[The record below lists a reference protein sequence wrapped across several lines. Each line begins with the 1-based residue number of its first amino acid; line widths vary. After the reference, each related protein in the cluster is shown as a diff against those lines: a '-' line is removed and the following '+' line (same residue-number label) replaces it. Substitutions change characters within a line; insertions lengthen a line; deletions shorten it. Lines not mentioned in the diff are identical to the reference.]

1 MVLNIDPKRIEQEK
15 LYREMGLSDEE
26 YQMAKEVLG
35 RYPNYTETGIFS
47 VMWSEHCSYKTSRPL
62 LRKFPTEG
70 PQVIMGPGEGAGVVD
85 IGDGQAVVFK
95 MESHNSPSAVEPFE
109 GAATGVGGIVRD
121 VFSMGAR
128 PIALLN
134 ALRFG
139 ELSSERNRYLF
150 KEVVRGMAH
159 YGNTLEVPTIA
170 GEVQFD
176 DSFDESPLVNAM
188 CIGLIDHEN
197 IQRGVAEGV
206 GNVVI
211 YAGRDTGKDGI
222 HGATFSSDEIAE
234 DEEHTSSVAIGDPT
248 IEKKLIEACLEV
260 VQSDALVG
268 MQDMGA
274 AGLTSSASEMAS
286 SAGTGVE
293 LNLDHVPLREEN
305 MNAYEIMLSESQERM
320 LLVVKKGREDEIIN
334 IFKKH
339 DVHACAI
346 GEVIEEKMFRIVHKG
361 EVMANIPVDNLDEA
375 APVYYMPSEEAA
387 YFKKFQQM
395 EPFVPTIE
403 DYTKTL
409 KRLLEQPTIS
419 DKQWIYNQ
427 FDTNAQ
433 KQTVAPPSLGAGAVQ
448 IPGYDKAVASVA
460 NCNSRYVFLDPYNG
474 GKIAVAE
481 AAREL
486 VCSGARPLG
495 LTDGLNYGNPTN
507 PEIFWQMEQSI
518 EGISEACLVLETPVV
533 SGNVSLYNQSKHGAV
548 FPTPII
554 GMVGL
559 HKSLKHITPSTFQEA
574 GDLVYVIGEAEAAF
588 GGSELQKLLNKT
600 YEGKVPSIN
609 LAVEKE
615 RQTQLLQAIE
625 EGIVQSAYNVGKGGL
640 AVALAKAISENE
652 NLGLS
657 LTISKDVT
665 AELFSETQ
673 SRMVVSIK
681 QENKAVFEELVQDAK
696 KLGEVTADGQYVI
709 RHNGAIVIDES
720 VKNLN
725 NLWRQSIPCILSENK

>member
-15 LYREMGLSDEE
+15 LYQEMGLSDEE

-62 LRKFPTEG
+62 LSKFPTKG

-139 ELSSERNRYLF
+139 ELTSERNKYLF

-176 DSFDESPLVNAM
+176 HIYDESPLVNAM
-188 CIGLIDHEN
+188 CIGLIDQED
-197 IQRGVAEGV
+197 IQRGIAEGV
-206 GNVVI
+206 GNIVI
-211 YAGRDTGKDGI
+211 YAGRDTGLDGI

-260 VQSDALVG
+260 IQSDALIG

-293 LNLDHVPLREEN
+293 LNLDKVPLREKN

-320 LLVVKKGREDEIIN
+320 LLVVKKGRENEIID

-339 DVHACAI
+339 DVHACPI
-346 GEVIEEKMFRIVHKG
+346 GEVIEDKMFRIVHQG
-361 EVMANIPVDNLDEA
+361 EVVANIPVDNLDED
-375 APVYYMPSEEAA
+375 APIYHMPAKEAD
-387 YFKKFQQM
+387 YFKEYQKNDT
-395 EPFVPTIE
+395 FVPNID
-403 DYTKTL
+403 DYTDTL
-409 KRLLEQPTIS
+409 KQLLQQPTIS
-419 DKQWIYNQ
+419 HKQWIYDQ
-427 FDTNAQ
+427 FETNAQ
-433 KQTVAPPSLGAGAVQ
+433 GQTVKQPSLAAGAVQ
-448 IPGYDKAVASVA
+448 IPGHDKAVASVA
-460 NCNSRYVFLDPYNG
+460 NCNSRYVYLDPNNG

-486 VCSGARPLG
+486 VCSGAKPLG

-507 PEIFWQMEQSI
+507 PEIFWQMEQSMA
-518 EGISEACLVLETPVV
+518 GVSEACLALDTPVV

-548 FPTPII
+548 YPSPII

-559 HKSLKHITPSTFQEA
+559 HESLDHITTAEFKSS
-574 GDLVYVIGEAEAAF
+574 GDLVYVIGAAKAEF
-588 GGSELQKLLNKT
+588 GGSELQKLMNGT
-600 YEGKVPSIN
+600 YEGKVPTID
-609 LAVEKE
+609 LTVEQE
-615 RQTQLLQAIE
+615 RQQQLLQAIK
-625 EGIVQSAYNVGKGGL
+625 EGYVQSAYNIGKGGL
-640 AVALAKAISENE
+640 AVALVKSISQSDG
-652 NLGLS
+652 LGLS
-657 LTISKDVT
+657 IEIKEDVT

-673 SRMVVSIK
+673 SRMVVSIQK
-681 QENKAVFEELVQDAK
+681 EHQTAFETIVHDAINI
-696 KLGEVTADGQYVI
+696 GEVTTDAQF
-709 RHNGAIVIDES
+709 IVQHQQETIINES
-720 VKNLN
+720 IKNLN
-725 NLWRQSIPCILSENK
+725 ELWRQSIPCILSESK